1 MKKLFA
7 SLLMAVASHGFAAP
21 ACSGFVP
28 DGQFPTLANPR
39 MAPQTRMLCYSDFVV
54 LHSGITHGPL
64 WSAEHLTRDH
74 LEAAKDMTRTN
85 RFFEDDRLPEGEG
98 ATLADYKRSGFD
110 RGHMSP
116 AGNRWNPQA
125 MAESFSLANV
135 VPQNRENNQRL
146 WSHIETAVRRL
157 ATRYGE
163 AYVVTGPLFTGAQ
176 LQTIGP
182 TRVLVPTQIFKVVYV
197 PSQQLAFAIVADNTS
212 ADHYEVRSVRALEEQ
227 SGIRFPGIPADAAAE
242 TKVSF
247 NGRAFSVRKGFW

>member
-1 MKKLFA
+1 
-7 SLLMAVASHGFAAP
+7 
-21 ACSGFVP
+21 
-28 DGQFPTLANPR
+28 
-39 MAPQTRMLCYSDFVV
+39 ML
-54 LHSGITHGPL
+54 
-64 WSAEHLTRDH
+64 
-74 LEAAKDMTRTN
+74 
-85 RFFEDDRLPEGEG
+85 
-98 ATLADYKRSGFD
+98 
-110 RGHMSP
+110 
-116 AGNRWNPQA
+116 
-125 MAESFSLANV
+125 